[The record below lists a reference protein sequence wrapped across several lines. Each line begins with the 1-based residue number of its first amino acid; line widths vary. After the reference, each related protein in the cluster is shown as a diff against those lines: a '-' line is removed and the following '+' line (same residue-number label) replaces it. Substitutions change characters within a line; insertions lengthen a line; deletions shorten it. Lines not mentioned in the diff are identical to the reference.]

1 MANRLWIEIVFG
13 NQNSRTL
20 CILVDVSFISFV
32 IWTHLDISSTTWLIC
47 TDTDQRLMLTSLQ
60 TDNNLLEKKNLWW
73 LLGGE
78 VTVMVLGTSRLSADY
93 LRHSVLLWQLMR
105 LHGGTSHELPG
116 NCSQLSWGMLRNG
129 DPNTQVGHINIRTS
143 TLPSAQA
150 LLTSSLK
157 SSVEPVCNCTASG

>member
-1 MANRLWIEIVFG
+1 MFLSFRSSYGLIWIFH
-13 NQNSRTL
+13 QL
-20 CILVDVSFISFV
+20 HD
-32 IWTHLDISSTTWLIC
+32 SSVLT
-47 TDTDQRLMLTSLQ
+47 LTSAWCWLACKL
-60 TDNNLLEKKNLWW
+60 TIISWKKKNLWW